1 MSRST
6 RRAKAKTLKLAARP
20 MLGEVIDGMGQE
32 NLSLS
37 MMTGEFNEGH
47 HLAVLVSLDPDLT
60 AAIQVLLDDI
70 EYDGAEDEDD
80 ATEDDGTEDDEA
92 GEE

>member
-20 MLGEVIDGMGQE
+20 MLGEIVDGMGQE

-70 EYDGAEDEDD
+70 EDDG
-80 ATEDDGTEDDEA
+80 TEDDGTEEDVA

>member
-20 MLGEVIDGMGQE
+20 MLGEIVDGMGQE

-70 EYDGAEDEDD
+70 EDDG
-80 ATEDDGTEDDEA
+80 TEDDGTEDDEA

>member
-70 EYDGAEDEDD
+70 EDDG
-80 ATEDDGTEDDEA
+80 TEDDGTEDDEA